1 MSDRLVLTDTLVPG
15 GSFAKDRAWHLGS
28 RRCHHHHHQHH
39 RPRHACRDGGRPCA
53 PIRRRDRRLNPQ
65 RLPDARRRGC
75 QLLLV
80 DQTDGSRPYPPG
92 VADHGR
98 QRKYVSSG
106 FLPTADSIGLVSL
119 AGLLVLVWVTNAS
132 AWASTK
138 ASVFLAACA
147 LFTFWRWLAMGL
159 STTDAG
165 LRCRYFIRRRT
176 IPWDVADHFEFQ
188 YAGSG
193 VTK

>member
-1 MSDRLVLTDTLVPG
+1 M
-15 GSFAKDRAWHLGS
+15 
-28 RRCHHHHHQHH
+28 
-39 RPRHACRDGGRPCA
+39 
-53 PIRRRDRRLNPQ
+53 
-65 RLPDARRRGC
+65 
-75 QLLLV
+75 
-80 DQTDGSRPYPPG
+80 
-92 VADHGR
+92 ADHGR

-106 FLPTADSIGLVSL
+106 FLPTAYSIGLVSL
-119 AGLLVLVWVTNAS
+119 AGLLVLVWVTDTS

-176 IPWDVADHFEFQ
+176 IPWGVADHFEFQ
-188 YAGSG
+188 YAGSVRG
-193 VTK
+193 AGPYLRVILVKTDGGAVRVPAIVVWKDATTGRRKRMSRLVWDDGADSADAVLDTLNDEIAARRAT